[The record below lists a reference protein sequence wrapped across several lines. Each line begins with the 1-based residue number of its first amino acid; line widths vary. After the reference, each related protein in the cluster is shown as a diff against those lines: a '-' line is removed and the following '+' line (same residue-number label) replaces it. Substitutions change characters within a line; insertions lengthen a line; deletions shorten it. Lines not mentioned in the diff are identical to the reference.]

1 MIVIVRASELLP
13 GQGSAKLEST
23 VLVLDFIFNY
33 KNCISNV
40 QEGTHFNPKEW
51 DAQVNIKLKS
61 VICTFI
67 LIL

>member
-1 MIVIVRASELLP
+1 MIVVVRASELLS
-13 GQGSAKLEST
+13 GQSSAKLEST
-23 VLVLDFIFNY
+23 VLVVDFIFNY

-40 QEGTHFNPKEW
+40 QEDTHFNPKEW
-51 DAQVNIKLKS
+51 DTQVNTKLKS